1 MEEEGGRKLGGREQ
15 FLDEAGWEGE
25 ERRGGKG
32 GLREGGEEGRGGSGR
47 RGYRKVE
54 EVGEITQYTYS
65 FVPVQT
71 KKKGCSPTLFYVDK
85 YIYIHPEKKGRN
97 KKYSDPACIILWQIS
112 FNCDGQ
118 TRQ

>member
-1 MEEEGGRKLGGREQ
+1 MGGRGEKGRKRWIKRR
-15 FLDEAGWEGE
+15 GWK
-25 ERRGGKG
+25 RRGGG
-32 GLREGGEEGRGGSGR
+32 VRRR